1 MFGCTLNWLP
11 KVIGH
16 LNSIAPWNTAQGLM
30 KMLYPGTLTQ
40 SALVTHCLWVC
51 LFRALWNENVS
62 CHINKQELSQ
72 PSLISGLQTWMRAP
86 KTVIQRM
93 LPPLMGDCWRAG
105 GMQEARWKKKQDLT
119 PDSWD
124 AYERNEF
131 SEPRG
136 LRLSIQR
143 RLNSLTWYLI
153 FDVQTACSLCCKFV
167 YSLSPPPASLEQFSQ
182 SYWDPV
188 SQAWSPKHSHQIK

>member
-1 MFGCTLNWLP
+1 MVRFITMERDCEMKTSPAISINKKCHSHQRFLASKCEWELP
-11 KVIGH
+11 K
-16 LNSIAPWNTAQGLM
+16 L
-30 KMLYPGTLTQ
+30 Q
-40 SALVTHCLWVC
+40 STKCLHPHRDCRGAWV
-51 LFRALWNENVS
+51 
-62 CHINKQELSQ
+62 K
-72 PSLISGLQTWMRAP
+72 
-86 KTVIQRM
+86 
-93 LPPLMGDCWRAG
+93 
-105 GMQEARWKKKQDLT
+105 GMQEAAIWHSFRWTRKQDLA

-136 LRLSIQR
+136 LHLSIQR

-167 YSLSPPPASLEQFSQ
+167 YSLSPLPASLEQFSL

>member
-1 MFGCTLNWLP
+1 
-11 KVIGH
+11 
-16 LNSIAPWNTAQGLM
+16 M
-30 KMLYPGTLTQ
+30 KMSPAISIIKNCHSHQ
-40 SALVTHCLWVC
+40 WFLVSKHERELLKLW
-51 LFRALWNENVS
+51 S
-62 CHINKQELSQ
+62 
-72 PSLISGLQTWMRAP
+72 SGCRH
-86 KTVIQRM
+86 
-93 LPPLMGDCWRAG
+93 PPWIIADSWRAG
-105 GMQEARWKKKQDLT
+105 GMQETRWKRKQDLA

-136 LRLSIQR
+136 LHLSIQR

-188 SQAWSPKHSHQIK
+188 PGLESWTFPPNEVTLYFWVVTIFLVDSIHGHLKQKELFGLP